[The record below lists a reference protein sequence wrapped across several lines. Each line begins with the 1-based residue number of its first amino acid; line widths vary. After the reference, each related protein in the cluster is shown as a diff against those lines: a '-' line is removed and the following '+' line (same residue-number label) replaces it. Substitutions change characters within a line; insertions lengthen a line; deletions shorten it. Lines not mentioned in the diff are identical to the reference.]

1 MNIDMQK
8 NLNKTQQVKSSSPL
22 QKLKKNHVLVHFI
35 PGKEVGFTNE
45 KMKDCNSTD
54 SQMKKTSELLS
65 VGRRKAEEQYSRMGL
80 TVKNHSAQNRY
91 TTEILYSTEKY
102 NHYFVMHLN
111 EVYIE
116 YYVVLLKLIL

>member
-1 MNIDMQK
+1 MSGRTTINYSKITLMNIDMQK

-54 SQMKKTSELLS
+54 SQMKNKSPIIIIGKSFDNIQNYSLKKLLAIG
-65 VGRRKAEEQYSRMGL
+65 V
-80 TVKNHSAQNRY
+80 
-91 TTEILYSTEKY
+91 
-102 NHYFVMHLN
+102 
-111 EVYIE
+111 
-116 YYVVLLKLIL
+116 